1 MSAARVVRTLVT
13 IAVVAVAS
21 FSGAALVGAH
31 GGDAAL
37 VHGCVSNVDGTLR
50 LLGDTNSACDVDES
64 ALDWRQGGR
73 PGPAGPQG
81 PAGET
86 GPSGAS
92 GRGLVFRRVERTESF
107 PTKREAMT
115 VDCDPGEQAVGGGY
129 ESDGVLKTVVR
140 ENQPTLGFR
149 GWRVELDSYVV
160 KTGRRLTAYAICA
173 RTADR
178 PTYVPAGDSAGTI
191 ERLCASACAPSS
203 LRASVLVNSGVP
215 ITARIPA
222 GRPTVTLSV
231 LCIACLRPR
240 TTIPRTGRAAAVSRV
255 ALGRETIRRAAR
267 GRIALG
273 LRPPR
278 RLHRQLRRARRGTI
292 VVTVRIDPR
301 RGPTRRI
308 VRRIRLRRG

>member
-1 MSAARVVRTLVT
+1 MRLLRALVT
-13 IAVVAVAS
+13 TAVVAAAS
-21 FSGAALVGAH
+21 FSGVALVGAH
-31 GGDAAL
+31 GGDATL
-37 VHGCVSNVDGTLR
+37 VHGCVATDGTLR
-50 LLGDTNSACDVDES
+50 LLGEPGASCDVSET
-64 ALDWRQGGR
+64 ALDWRQGGL

-81 PAGET
+81 AAGDA

-92 GRGLVFRRVERTESF
+92 GRGLVFRRVQRTESF

-115 VDCDPGEQAVGGGY
+115 LDCDPGEQAVGGGY

-160 KTGRRLTAYAICA
+160 KTGRKLTGYAICA

-178 PTYVPAGDSAGTI
+178 PAYVPARDSSGRI
-191 ERLCASACAPSS
+191 ERLCASACVPAS
-203 LRASVLVNSGVP
+203 LKASVLVTSGVP
-215 ITARIPA
+215 ITANIPS
-222 GRPTVTLSV
+222 GRPTVRVSA
-231 LCIACLRPR
+231 LCLACLRPKSV
-240 TTIPRTGRAAAVSRV
+240 PRRARAAATSRV
-255 ALGRETIRRAAR
+255 SLGRETIRRAAR

-278 RLHRQLRRARRGTI
+278 RLLKALRRARRGTV
-292 VVTVRIDPR
+292 VVTVRISPR
-301 RGPTRRI
+301 TGPARRM